1 MIIEIIA
8 SPVHEETEIVHAE
21 NVDVIPVSNSGLLNV
36 LSAIV
41 GLLVFI
47 ACLGTFMFYLMI

>member
-1 MIIEIIA
+1 MVIEVVA

-36 LSAIV
+36 LSIIAGVLI
-41 GLLVFI
+41 FI

>member
-1 MIIEIIA
+1 MVIEIVA

-36 LSAIV
+36 LSIIAGVLI
-41 GLLVFI
+41 FI
-47 ACLGTFMFYLMI
+47 AGLGTFMFYLMV